1 MITEINSFI
10 LHALGLFNM
19 RYFYSKKIYV
29 QSEWQN
35 ICKNSQTLHSI
46 HSAKTAEVY
55 TLT

>member
-1 MITEINSFI
+1 MITEINFLI
-10 LHALGLFNM
+10 LHALGLFNI